1 LNNFYKL
8 NVVLQWTIA
17 IVMVL
22 LLLSVVA
29 WWFKLC
35 ADQAFLFLLIFVIT
49 PLLQFLMTP
58 FFTLIG
64 LYKYVS
70 PMLLVYNGSN
80 KKYDLHNGT
89 SFDYLFVMRNTKVGI
104 GFRQKMLTFYLDGLL
119 AVIDKIE
126 DKSLAETVVVRGS
139 SYFFTERTAT
149 RLGFKISKTN
159 AAEKTNLVFNYLDLL
174 WMYSLSKGKLVFPNL
189 NKIKTAEISGKKLL
203 VNKKKLLVLKSFL
216 HRNQNI

>member
-1 LNNFYKL
+1 
-8 NVVLQWTIA
+8 
-17 IVMVL
+17 MVL
-22 LLLSVVA
+22 LLLSIVA

-35 ADQAFLFLLIFVIT
+35 ADQALLFLLIFVIT

-70 PMLLVYNGSN
+70 PMLLVYNGSD

-89 SFDYLFVMRNTKVGI
+89 SFDYLLVMRDKRKGI

-119 AVIDKIE
+119 VVIDKIE
-126 DKSLAETVVVRGS
+126 NKSLVETVVVRGS
-139 SYFFTERTAT
+139 SYFFSERTAN
-149 RLGFKISKTN
+149 RLGFKTSKTN

-189 NKIKTAEISGKKLL
+189 NKIKTAEISGKELL
-203 VNKKKLLVLKSFL
+203 ANKKKLLNLKSFL
-216 HRNQNI
+216 QRNKNI